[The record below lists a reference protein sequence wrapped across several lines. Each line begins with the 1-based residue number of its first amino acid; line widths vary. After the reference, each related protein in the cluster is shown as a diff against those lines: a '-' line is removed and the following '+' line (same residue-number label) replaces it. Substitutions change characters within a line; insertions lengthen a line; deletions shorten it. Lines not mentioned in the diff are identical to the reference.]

1 MRVKIS
7 YLKIIM
13 IMIACT
19 ALYFMICPWYVKGV
33 AGIYTR
39 NFADV
44 LNSHNTKSYDRF
56 FFPKIPYLNSTE
68 SRLHMQMRKKIWKRC
83 RHSPADFPMDIWKSG
98 LIAKNFLRLQSV
110 KNILFVLDCRLL
122 PNSPQRGTP
131 SVRRC
136 RTSLKAVADTE

>member
-56 FFPKIPYLNSTE
+56 FSKDTIFELNGKQITYADAKE
-68 SRLHMQMRKKIWKRC
+68 NMEKMQAFTSRFSYGHLEEWTNRKEFFAVAISKEYSVC
-83 RHSPADFPMDIWKSG
+83 
-98 LIAKNFLRLQSV
+98 LRLPIVAEQSPTRYS
-110 KNILFVLDCRLL
+110 ICPPLQDI
-122 PNSPQRGTP
+122 PQSG
-131 SVRRC
+131 C
-136 RTSLKAVADTE
+136 